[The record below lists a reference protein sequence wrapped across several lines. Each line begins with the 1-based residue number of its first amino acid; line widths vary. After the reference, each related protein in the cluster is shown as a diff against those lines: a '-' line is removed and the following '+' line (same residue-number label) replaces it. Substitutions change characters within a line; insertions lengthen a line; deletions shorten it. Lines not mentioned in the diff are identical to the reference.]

1 MIEPKDW
8 TADRIKLPAQEEIP
22 HVDMQVI
29 NYHRFVLGTFHSKF
43 VVVDRQMACVAS
55 NNIEVGRD
63 DHTRYVSLLT
73 IPRTTTTPK

>member
-1 MIEPKDW
+1 LKDDHQMIAPKDW

-55 NNIEVGRD
+55 NNIEV
-63 DHTRYVSLLT
+63 S
-73 IPRTTTTPK
+73 